1 MPDRP
6 PHDGLDPDLLDRYL
20 AGECSEAEAVV
31 VRRWMMAHPD
41 AARRLA
47 EYLARLDDELAAP
60 PPPTVA
66 ASWAAIQARV
76 DAETPVGAHPSPTTA
91 HDRRQATRAAATRR
105 LTRRRIGALAAAACA
120 VLAAGLGYVASRERV
135 PAARV
140 TAPLT
145 YTTHVRERSDL
156 RLSDGTRVRLA
167 PGSRLRVATD
177 FGVERRDV
185 YLDGEGYFE
194 VVHDAARPFTVYAGN
209 TSVRDIG
216 TAFSVRGY
224 AADSAVQ
231 VVVREGEVA
240 LAGVGRL
247 VAGDAGRVA
256 ATGQTKVM
264 RNVAVDSLLSWTAG
278 RLVYGDAPLRLVLQD
293 LRRWYG
299 VDVQLADTATAAL
312 LFTGALADVAPE
324 EAVEQVAATLGLD
337 LRREGDRLVLA
348 PNPRKTPQA
357 PQTP

>member
-1 MPDRP
+1 MPERP
-6 PHDGLDPDLLDRYL
+6 PLDGLDPELLDRYL
-20 AGECSEAEAVV
+20 AGECGEAEGAA

-41 AARRLA
+41 AARRVT
-47 EYLARLDDELAAP
+47 EFLARLDDEAGAP
-60 PPPTVA
+60 PPPSVA
-66 ASWAAIQARV
+66 TSWRDLQTRMAAEAPAIASRP
-76 DAETPVGAHPSPTTA
+76 TPTE
-91 HDRRQATRAAATRR
+91 QRAVE
-105 LTRRRIGALAAAACA
+105 RRRAPRALARWRPGAAAACA
-120 VLAAGLGYVASRERV
+120 VLAVGLGYVTSRGRV
-135 PAARV
+135 PAAAE

-145 YTTHVRERSDL
+145 YTTDVRERSDL
-156 RLSDGTRVRLA
+156 RLPDGTHVRLA

-185 YLDGEGYFE
+185 YIDGEGYFE
-194 VVHDAARPFTVYAGN
+194 VVHDDARPFTVYAGN

-247 VAGDAGRVA
+247 VAGEVGRVG
-256 ATGQTKVM
+256 ATGQSTVH
-264 RNVAVDSLLSWTAG
+264 RGVAVDSLLAWTSG
-278 RLVYGDAPLRLVLQD
+278 RLVYGDAPLHLVLQD

-299 VDVQLADTATAAL
+299 VDVALADSSTASL

-337 LRREGDRLVLA
+337 IRREDGHVILA
-348 PNPRKTPQA
+348 LNSRKTPQL
-357 PQTP
+357 P